1 MDSDS
6 IINPIPNAI
15 LDTDAQDFAKA
26 EFEYGAGLDSDCE
39 PIPPCGASMTIASFI
54 TQD

>member
-6 IINPIPNAI
+6 IINPIPM
-15 LDTDAQDFAKA
+15 DTDAQDFAKA